1 MTLGRNLRLTQGAT
15 DDDPMMRPAAVLASL
30 GASLLVACASPAH
43 PAMPDS
49 AVTKPA
55 PPSPV
60 KDQAMVSSLEAH
72 ALPGARAAAEHLLA
86 FLSTV
91 SSSEMLVP
99 AQVGKA
105 FGVTLGPDAENGAG
119 WSVYHSADLGHGWTY
134 WVQQSDAKP
143 SMKNGFSFW
152 FDHPDRSA
160 DATPVCALPLDRLR
174 ATLTAHGWVER
185 PVPSEIGSILAIE
198 FAKNDIVLTLTPRDG
213 TDINGIACVLSLQT
227 ADGR

>member
-1 MTLGRNLRLTQGAT
+1 MTST
-15 DDDPMMRPAAVLASL
+15 
-30 GASLLVACASPAH
+30 
-43 PAMPDS
+43 
-49 AVTKPA
+49 
-55 PPSPV
+55 
-60 KDQAMVSSLEAH
+60 LEGH
-72 ALPGARAAAEHLLA
+72 ALPGARAAVDHLLA
-86 FLSTV
+86 FLSTM
-91 SSSEMLVP
+91 SSSEILLP

-105 FGVTLGPDAENGAG
+105 FGVTLGPDAENGEG
-119 WSVYHSADLGHGWTY
+119 WSVYHSPDLGHGWTY

-160 DATPVCALPLDRLR
+160 DATPVCALPLERLR
-174 ATLTAHGWVER
+174 ATLTAHDWVER

-227 ADGR
+227 SDGR